1 MNGDWGVALSVLP
14 CLFRRQARDH
24 SHSLSNS
31 EAQVYD
37 ILPVPEG
44 DARPSTVCMVFSC
57 RCCNMKMKGRKAFQQ
72 ITNLA
77 DVKVFLMS
85 SHDPVTSSHSHA
97 AYLIVSIYTCSL
109 IWRVPPLCR
118 WRRKAQSGTCQA
130 RELLVISLLGN
141 DSEPS
146 HTWGGDSSVVRAPN
160 S

>member
-1 MNGDWGVALSVLP
+1 MATVSP

-44 DARPSTVCMVFSC
+44 DARPSTVCMIFSC

-77 DVKVFLMS
+77 DVKVFDVVFSPVPCRLQLVALSLKQTSKRS
-85 SHDPVTSSHSHA
+85 SRPSLFHSLENKKAGDNVASCTTYTLKSS
-97 AYLIVSIYTCSL
+97 AYKYRINLRQVAIHT
-109 IWRVPPLCR
+109 LCFFF
-118 WRRKAQSGTCQA
+118 
-130 RELLVISLLGN
+130 
-141 DSEPS
+141 
-146 HTWGGDSSVVRAPN
+146 
-160 S
+160 